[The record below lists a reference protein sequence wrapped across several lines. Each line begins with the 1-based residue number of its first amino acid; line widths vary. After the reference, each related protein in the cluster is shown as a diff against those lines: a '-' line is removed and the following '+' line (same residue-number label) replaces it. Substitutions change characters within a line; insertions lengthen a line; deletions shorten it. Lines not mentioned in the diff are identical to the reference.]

1 MASDLLMK
9 SKDAVVD
16 ALSQATDTL
25 GLGSTPP
32 PPPPDLPAAAKQAV
46 YVDESLTADQ
56 QLATPPTGA
65 RDAPFAS
72 AVSALVALG
81 QDITLFVK
89 KAPSAAAPA
98 SAAAGSSSDAAAPD
112 FEPITS
118 SGLKKALKLSAAE
131 RKKLDKA
138 LAGKAEA
145 DRASEEARVRDERK
159 RKEAAEV
166 VLVEDE
172 GLPKAVK
179 VRSPMSSPA

>member
-98 SAAAGSSSDAAAPD
+98 SAAAGSSDAAAPD

-145 DRASEEARVRDERK
+145 DRASEEARARDERK